1 MRIAHFFSGNPE
13 TGAASGAMNLCKG
26 LIKENMNIEIY
37 NDMFDFKIK
46 DKEIVYRRNYKK
58 MISSFMNNINDRK
71 IFFTS
76 KKKVKFSNGFT
87 GDMPIPISEIN
98 KFDLIHLHWINN
110 GFFNLEKINKIN
122 IPIVWTIRDMWPFT
136 GGCHY
141 TLGCN
146 KFHFNCKSCPSIK
159 NLLFNNDFI
168 LDLFKKKISVL
179 KNKNIHL
186 VGISKWIETEI
197 KKSLI
202 FKNSKVYQIYN
213 CIDDDLFFP
222 EKINVAREKLN
233 LPQKKFIILIGSQKL
248 NDKLKDNK
256 KILELVDNKKFKDF
270 YFITFGSKFNSFKNL
285 KNFGFVND
293 KNILRKIYSAAN
305 IFMSFS
311 KQEAFGK
318 TIVESIMCNTPVIS
332 SDNISSKELIIH
344 KENGYIVEDKNYSD
358 AIQWIY
364 NNLNKNIKDVNI
376 FKSKKFSLK
385 EISSQY
391 IHLYSKILKKNNEF

>member
-168 LDLFKKKISVL
+168 LDLFKKK
-179 KNKNIHL
+179 N
-186 VGISKWIETEI
+186 
-197 KKSLI
+197 
-202 FKNSKVYQIYN
+202 F
-213 CIDDDLFFP
+213 CF
-222 EKINVAREKLN
+222 EK
-233 LPQKKFIILIGSQKL
+233 
-248 NDKLKDNK
+248 
-256 KILELVDNKKFKDF
+256 
-270 YFITFGSKFNSFKNL
+270 
-285 KNFGFVND
+285 
-293 KNILRKIYSAAN
+293 
-305 IFMSFS
+305 
-311 KQEAFGK
+311 
-318 TIVESIMCNTPVIS
+318 
-332 SDNISSKELIIH
+332 
-344 KENGYIVEDKNYSD
+344 
-358 AIQWIY
+358 
-364 NNLNKNIKDVNI
+364 
-376 FKSKKFSLK
+376 
-385 EISSQY
+385 
-391 IHLYSKILKKNNEF
+391 

>member
-1 MRIAHFFSGNPE
+1 M
-13 TGAASGAMNLCKG
+13 
-26 LIKENMNIEIY
+26 
-37 NDMFDFKIK
+37 
-46 DKEIVYRRNYKK
+46 
-58 MISSFMNNINDRK
+58 
-71 IFFTS
+71 
-76 KKKVKFSNGFT
+76 
-87 GDMPIPISEIN
+87 
-98 KFDLIHLHWINN
+98 
-110 GFFNLEKINKIN
+110 
-122 IPIVWTIRDMWPFT
+122 
-136 GGCHY
+136 
-141 TLGCN
+141 
-146 KFHFNCKSCPSIK
+146 
-159 NLLFNNDFI
+159 
-168 LDLFKKKISVL
+168 